1 MRLGPR
7 TPNTLKPVDVAVL
20 IPVKR
25 FDHAKG
31 RLGTLLTSDERV
43 RLARWLAERVIGAA
57 IPLPVFVAC
66 DNDDVAAWAD
76 RMGAEVLWSPGMG
89 LNGAVDAGR
98 ATIAGKGFD
107 HLVIAHSDLP
117 FADDLGSLATPGTIT
132 LVPDRAQDGTN
143 VLALPVGASLTAS
156 YGANSFRT
164 HLAMALDDQ
173 YRVEVRRDP
182 RLALDVDTPAD
193 LRNPALHEELPR
205 WLQTTLAN
213 RR

>member
-1 MRLGPR
+1 M
-7 TPNTLKPVDVAVL
+7 DVAVL

-31 RLGTLLTSDERV
+31 RLSTVLTADERV
-43 RLARWLAERVIGAA
+43 RLARWLAERVVAA
-57 IPLPVFVAC
+57 ASPLPVFVAC

-76 RMGAEVLWSPGMG
+76 DVGAAVLWSPGMG

-98 ATIAGKGFD
+98 ATIGGKGFD
-107 HLVIAHSDLP
+107 HIVIAHSDLP
-117 FADDLGSLATPGTIT
+117 FAADLGRLAAPGTIS
-132 LVPDRAQDGTN
+132 LVPDRAQGGTN
-143 VLALPVGASLTAS
+143 VLGLPVGSTLAAS

-164 HLAMALDDQ
+164 HLTMAIDDR

-182 RLALDVDTPAD
+182 WLALDVDTPAD
-193 LRNPALHEELPR
+193 LRHPALQEELPP
-205 WLQTTLAN
+205 WLRTILAN